1 MFGHDLYGERCPTER
16 EYRIIALVAQ
26 GLNNRDIAREVGT
39 TQNVL
44 KNRLRAIYDKLGMWH
59 RVELALWYEARGS
72 DGRANAYRRTGAGH
86 FSSGQL
92 MPAKPGGC
100 VGTWMFLMRAYK

>member
-1 MFGHDLYGERCPTER
+1 MFGRDLYGERCPTER

-86 FSSGQL
+86 FSLGAVNACEARRL
-92 MPAKPGGC
+92 RRNLDVPDENI
-100 VGTWMFLMRAYK
+100 